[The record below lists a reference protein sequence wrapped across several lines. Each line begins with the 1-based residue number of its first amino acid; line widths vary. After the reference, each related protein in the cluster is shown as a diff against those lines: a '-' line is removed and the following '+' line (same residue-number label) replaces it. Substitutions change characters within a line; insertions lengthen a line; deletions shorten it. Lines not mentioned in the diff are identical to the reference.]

1 MAKTRAERKAELMAE
16 IEREIDSLLAW
27 EDQTTRVTITD
38 IEDKVLASRQRITE
52 QLSTELTQLRAE
64 RLEGQETAKAVSK
77 ERLRRKGKK
86 TGRAKRE

>member
-1 MAKTRAERKAELMAE
+1 MAE